1 MSQETKLSYVP
12 VYGRVFHFLV
22 IGLGAGVQLA
32 QPTAL
37 PGLWYPMSTERP
49 VELLSFCNLQGQ

>member
-1 MSQETKLSYVP
+1 MSQEAKLSYVP

-32 QPTAL
+32 PPTTL
-37 PGLWYPMSTERP
+37 PGLWYPVS
-49 VELLSFCNLQGQ
+49 V